1 MINYHCRICRW
12 WLVWSEWF
20 CCRTCMSANRSEFG
34 KTAGYD
40 HGRMYGAEFDS
51 NFWASN
57 SLKEDV
63 PCAVCRNPHTVS
75 TIMIPGKNVCY
86 SGWNLEYYGY
96 LSSGHQDAAA
106 ASSYSCVD
114 INPEYVPSGVSNQDG
129 QLFVNVLAKCG
140 SLPCPPYVNNYP
152 LTCVVCS
159 K

>member
-1 MINYHCRICRW
+1 
-12 WLVWSEWF
+12 
-20 CCRTCMSANRSEFG
+20 
-34 KTAGYD
+34 
-40 HGRMYGAEFDS
+40 MYGVEFET

-57 SLKEDV
+57 SQEEDV

-75 TIMIPGKNVCY
+75 TIMIPDKNVCY

-96 LSSGHQDAAA
+96 LSSGHWNDVA
-106 ASSYSCVD
+106 ASSYNCVD

-152 LTCVVCS
+152 LSCVLCS